1 MNTDMKKLIVLLL
14 LSGLA
19 STCAKESQINLTGA
33 WCTLVPI
40 EMYYFTDDGRFTQAT
55 RPGEQWIYEQR
66 GGEIR
71 LFGNPE
77 RTWKILYALEDE
89 FRVVELETDTLTLYR
104 K

>member
-1 MNTDMKKLIVLLL
+1 MKRMLKITALLL
-14 LSGLA
+14 AILA
-19 STCAKESQINLTGA
+19 FAQCKKESQINLTGT

-40 EMYYFTDDGRFTQAT
+40 ELYYFTDDSRFTQAT

-71 LFGNPE
+71 FFGTPE

-89 FRVVELETDTLTLYR
+89 FQVVELETDTLTLFR